1 MIRKYPSKKEEME
14 KMEAEF
20 DKQFKQKVDSELE
33 APSLSP
39 RQDMLRTVE
48 RLVSNNRNLDYGEP
62 VQNMARTAEMLAAY
76 LGKRTGRELE
86 ATDVAAFGI
95 ILKLGR
101 LAENPTHKDSWQD
114 VAGYASIGFE
124 CVEKEKSGS

>member
-33 APSLSP
+33 APSLTP

-48 RLVSNNRNLDYGEP
+48 RGSVCR
-62 VQNMARTAEMLAAY
+62 Q
-76 LGKRTGRELE
+76 LE
-86 ATDVAAFGI
+86 SFSTV
-95 ILKLGR
+95 
-101 LAENPTHKDSWQD
+101 
-114 VAGYASIGFE
+114 
-124 CVEKEKSGS
+124 